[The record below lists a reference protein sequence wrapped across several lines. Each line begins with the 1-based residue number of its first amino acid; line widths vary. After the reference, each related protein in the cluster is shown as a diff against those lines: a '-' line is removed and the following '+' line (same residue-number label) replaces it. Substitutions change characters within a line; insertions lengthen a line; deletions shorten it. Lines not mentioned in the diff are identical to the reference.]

1 MVIKNIVIAG
11 GGPTGLITCGAISE
25 MIRQKI
31 IDTNN
36 IEKIYATSIGGFIG
50 VLLCLDYNLT
60 DDVYNFFIMRPWEK
74 TINIE
79 SNDIMDMFN
88 GGCYLDKIFNIIK
101 QDIFL
106 KIFEVYDITEETT
119 LLDLY
124 NITNKELYMYVININ
139 TFNISELSYK
149 TTPNLS
155 LIKALCMT
163 CCLPPVF
170 RPIEHEGEYYMDG
183 GAIVN
188 YPLNNCIKN
197 SKKDETFG
205 FNMMCIEK
213 DFFNPNNSNMFS
225 YINHLFNMSFSMI
238 STSQTQEK
246 IENEI
251 ILKRTSD
258 SSNINIWTDFFTK
271 KEFRHDVWM
280 NGVNQIKEYLKN
292 KPQLVN
298 KANKPHLVN
307 EANQAHN
314 D

>member
-50 VLLCLDYNLT
+50 VLLCLDYNWQ
-60 DDVYNFFIMRPWEK
+60 DDIYNFFVKRPWEK
-74 TINIE
+74 TISIE
-79 SNDIMDMFN
+79 SDDIMDMFN
-88 GGCYLDKIFNIIK
+88 GGCYLDKLFNIIK
-101 QDIFL
+101 KDIFL
-106 KIFEVYDITEETT
+106 KIFEVYEITEETT

-124 NITNKELYMYVININ
+124 NITNKELYMYTININ
-139 TFNISELSYK
+139 TAKILELSYK

-155 LIKALCMT
+155 LIKALSMT
-163 CCLPPVF
+163 SCLPPIF
-170 RPIEHEGEYYMDG
+170 RPVEYEEEYYMDG
-183 GAIVN
+183 GAIIN

-197 SKKDETFG
+197 NKKDETFG
-205 FNMMCIEK
+205 FNMIFIK
-213 DFFNPNNSNMFS
+213 NDFFNPNNSNMFS

-251 ILKRTSD
+251 ILNRAGDASD
-258 SSNINIWTDFFTK
+258 INIWTNFFTK

-298 KANKPHLVN
+298 QIQT
-307 EANQAHN
+307 NQADN

>member
-11 GGPTGLITCGAISE
+11 GGPTGLTTCGAISE

-50 VLLCLDYNLT
+50 VLLCLGYNWQ
-60 DDVYNFFIMRPWEK
+60 DDIYNFFIMRPWEK
-74 TINIE
+74 TISIE
-79 SNDIMDMFN
+79 SEDIMDMFN
-88 GGCYLDKIFNIIK
+88 GGCYLDKLFNVIK
-101 QDIFL
+101 KDIFL
-106 KIFEVYDITEETT
+106 KIFEIYEITEETT

-124 NITNKELYMYVININ
+124 NMTNKELNMYTININ
-139 TFNISELSYK
+139 TAKILELNYK

-163 CCLPPVF
+163 SCLPPIF
-170 RPIEHEGEYYMDG
+170 RPIEYEEEYYMDG

-197 SKKDETFG
+197 NKKDETFG
-205 FNMMCIEK
+205 FNMMCIEN

-251 ILKRTSD
+251 ILNRAGD
-258 SSNINIWTDFFTK
+258 ASNINIWTNFFTK
-271 KEFRHDVWM
+271 KEFRHDVWIH
-280 NGVNQIKEYLKN
+280 GVNQIKEYLKN

-298 KANKPHLVN
+298 Q
-307 EANQAHN
+307 ANQVNQADN